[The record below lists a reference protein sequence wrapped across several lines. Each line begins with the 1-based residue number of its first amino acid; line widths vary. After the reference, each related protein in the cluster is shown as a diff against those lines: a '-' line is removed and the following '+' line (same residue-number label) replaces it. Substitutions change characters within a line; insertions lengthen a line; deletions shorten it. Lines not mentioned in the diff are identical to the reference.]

1 MDARHHPR
9 RGGARALLVLIVAVL
24 MLLVSAAP
32 ASAAPTEPTLTLE
45 ELRAKLEVAP
55 LTGYMKTVVSGYT
68 VEQIPVT
75 VDALVEWS
83 SGSMILLEASGPVID
98 DIGGVASGMSG
109 SPVYVD
115 DGGVYKLV
123 GAVSYGDIFTLHGMA
138 LATPIEY
145 MATIEDDYGVVP
157 PVAGTYPLREPV
169 KTSSGT
175 VSSVVIAGSQ
185 RAAKQ
190 MDVKAGTSV
199 MAPLALLQIGGM
211 PPSSKAY
218 KELAAKL
225 EKQTGL
231 TARPAGGPS
240 LWIGPDAPA
249 LEAGSSICQ
258 IFTLGNIWY
267 GAAGTA
273 TYVNGDAVMAFGHSS
288 WWTGPCGA
296 AMTAGYVNAIW
307 PSTYEPYKLIA
318 PRDVKGTITQ
328 DRNWGIGGVVG
339 LSPDMF
345 PVNSHVSF
353 VDEAGAPVR
362 DVTTEASCVEWA
374 FQNELYADMPV
385 YLLEDALW
393 SACDAWILPGS
404 ATTTFDAVVSDETGS
419 YPVHVEDVFDSY
431 DITWEPIWDI
441 YDNVW
446 ALASDADGV
455 LNTRI
460 ESMSFDATVSPKRI
474 SARPVDIVLPNGL
487 KTGDNEVQV
496 TFYGYG
502 SRDLKTLSTTL
513 TLPEGKPTAGTI
525 EVDPAGWYYWWWDD
539 YYGDGEYDPAPDTLQ
554 EIVDRVNDQPKNSD
568 LMLTFYPRPEGSWGG
583 RDSSAPT
590 MKTSAKSAAE
600 EEDTTY
606 DPVEVTID
614 TTPFEGPWVFSDW
627 AYNSTVPMILDSTRA
642 KVGYGERARL
652 LGYVMGVE
660 DDVSVEIFRVDA
672 KTGTETKVK
681 TVTAEYDEGSARFS
695 TRVAVAP
702 HNTTFIARTGAVDD
716 WLPGSADQRVKV
728 RSAIALSS
736 SVSGR
741 KMTITARVKPADTAG
756 KVTIQRYAAG
766 RWRTVK
772 TASVPAT
779 GVVKAGWTA
788 PGDGTYRW
796 RAKTSG
802 STVNAPGISPV
813 KRVVI
818 D

>member
-1 MDARHHPR
+1 M
-9 RGGARALLVLIVAVL
+9 
-24 MLLVSAAP
+24 AA
-32 ASAAPTEPTLTLE
+32 
-45 ELRAKLEVAP
+45 
-55 LTGYMKTVVSGYT
+55 
-68 VEQIPVT
+68 
-75 VDALVEWS
+75 
-83 SGSMILLEASGPVID
+83 
-98 DIGGVASGMSG
+98 
-109 SPVYVD
+109 
-115 DGGVYKLV
+115 
-123 GAVSYGDIFTLHGMA
+123 
-138 LATPIEY
+138 
-145 MATIEDDYGVVP
+145 IEDDYGVEP
-157 PVAGTYPLREPV
+157 PAAGTYPLREPV

-211 PPSSKAY
+211 PPQSKAY

-231 TARPAGGPS
+231 IARPASGPS
-240 LWIGPDAPA
+240 LYVGPDAPA

-273 TYVNGDAVMAFGHSS
+273 TYVNGNAVMAFGHSS

-339 LSPDMF
+339 T
-345 PVNSHVSF
+345 VARHVPGELARELRRRSGRPGPRRHDRS
-353 VDEAGAPVR
+353 VLR
-362 DVTTEASCVEWA
+362 ASGRSRHEM
-374 FQNELYADMPV
+374 YADMPV

-441 YDNVW
+441 YDTVL
-446 ALASDADGV
+446 ALASDDDGV

-460 ESMSFDATVSPKRI
+460 ESIELRRDRLTEAHLGATGRHRAAQRPQDRRQRGPGHVLRLWV
-474 SARPVDIVLPNGL
+474 ARPEDPLHHADAARRQAHRGHDR
-487 KTGDNEVQV
+487 G
-496 TFYGYG
+496 G
-502 SRDLKTLSTTL
+502 SRRVVLLVVDTT
-513 TLPEGKPTAGTI
+513 TTATS
-525 EVDPAGWYYWWWDD
+525 
-539 YYGDGEYDPAPDTLQ
+539 EYDPAPDTLQ

-568 LMLTFYPRPEGSWGG
+568 LLLTFYPRPEGSWGG

-590 MKTSAKSAAE
+590 MKTSPKGVAE

-614 TTPFEGPWVFSDW
+614 TTPFDGPWVFSDW

-642 KVGYGERARL
+642 KVGYGDRARL

-672 KTGTETKVK
+672 KTGTETKIK
-681 TVTAEYDEGSARFS
+681 TVTAEYDEGSARFV

-702 HNTTFIARTGAVDD
+702 HNTTFIARTGAVND
-716 WLPGSADQRVKV
+716 WLPGSADQLVKV

-741 KMTITARVKPADTAG
+741 AMTITARVKPADTGG
-756 KVTIQRYAAG
+756 KITIQRYAAG

-779 GVVKAGWTA
+779 GSRQGQLDGIGRRHLPLAGEDV
-788 PGDGTYRW
+788 GQHRS
-796 RAKTSG
+796 TSP
-802 STVNAPGISPV
+802 AC
-813 KRVVI
+813 RR
-818 D
+818 